1 MTESLEEF
9 NDFNEGENIKK
20 FRQICKQNRS
30 QVFASTPSNQ
40 TFNVTVHPFT
50 ARLVISLYDALSD
63 SGKNA
68 FNSLTFVSMIDL
80 AVERFQKQKA
90 NR

>member
-1 MTESLEEF
+1 MTEHLEE
-9 NDFNEGENIKK
+9 FNEGENIKK

-40 TFNVTVHPFT
+40 SFNITVQPFT
-50 ARLVISLYDALSD
+50 ARLVISLYDSLSD
-63 SGKNA
+63 SGKND
-68 FNSLTFVSMIDL
+68 FNLLTFVSMIDL

-90 NR
+90 DR